1 MVWNSL
7 SEFFHMGGYALY
19 VWGSVIVTF
28 GFMVTELIILKLR
41 RQAIIDH
48 LGRANAF
55 GEDDLDEVV
64 EKERDETA
72 S

>member
-7 SEFFHMGGYALY
+7 GDFFYMGGYALY

-41 RQAIIDH
+41 RQAILDH
-48 LGRANAF
+48 LGRAH
-55 GEDDLDEVV
+55 ELDEDSLFHPD
-64 EKERDETA
+64 EKKG
-72 S
+72 SQ